1 MIMAIMI
8 PINAFLVER
17 YSIKSICIFAMGIY
31 TVGCFLTGSG
41 INFYLT
47 LIGRLFQGSGHG
59 ILMPT
64 CMAVMLFMF
73 PVERR
78 GSVLG

>member
-1 MIMAIMI
+1 
-8 PINAFLVER
+8 
-17 YSIKSICIFAMGIY
+17 MGIY

-47 LIGRLFQGSGHG
+47 LIGRILQGSGHG

-73 PVERR
+73 PIERR